1 MTRTYRRASSVLA
14 ADLPWIPTLTEE
26 QRLAFRARGETL
38 AAWLLQHLEAPAG
51 EGATE
56 MIRQASAS
64 AAEYGRIASGAGLS
78 LSQTVEGF
86 LRFRAPFHQ
95 ELARAAHR
103 RGFDTVEATSLL
115 AAAERAMDQLLVA
128 TMRGHSLRTRRGG
141 SSALLPSAATGPGS
155 GT

>member
-1 MTRTYRRASSVLA
+1 MTRTYRRAGSVLA

-26 QRLAFRARGETL
+26 QRLAFRARGEML
-38 AAWLLQHLEAPAG
+38 AAWLLQHLDAPAG
-51 EGATE
+51 DGATE
-56 MIRQASAS
+56 MLRQASAS

-128 TMRGHSLRTRRGG
+128 TMRGHSSQARRSR
-141 SSALLPSAATGPGS
+141 SSVLSATEA
-155 GT
+155 